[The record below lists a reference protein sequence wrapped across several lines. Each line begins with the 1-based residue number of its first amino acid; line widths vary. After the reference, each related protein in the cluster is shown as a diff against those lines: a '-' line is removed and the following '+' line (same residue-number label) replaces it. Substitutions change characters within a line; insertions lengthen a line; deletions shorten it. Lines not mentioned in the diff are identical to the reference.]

1 MPPKKR
7 TYLIPS
13 IQGTFTKTGLY
24 QVTKQV
30 LTGIKESKSHG
41 LNSLTTNAKVDKQQ
55 QRSQE
60 DQRGCRVENGVVVVL
75 VGQGDQLRA
84 PGVCG
89 GRGVGRGWGQ
99 RHERRALPD
108 LSGLI
113 CPAPNTVPGTLLL
126 KYRFL
131 KIKRLNAN

>member
-1 MPPKKR
+1 MIWNHHTQNSVPPKR

-41 LNSLTTNAKVDKQQ
+41 LNSLTTNAKKVAKQR

-75 VGQGDQLRA
+75 VEQGDPLRA
-84 PGVCG
+84 PGVGG

-99 RHERRALPD
+99 WHEEERCLTCPVSYIQHLTQCRAH
-108 LSGLI
+108 
-113 CPAPNTVPGTLLL
+113 CC
-126 KYRFL
+126 
-131 KIKRLNAN
+131 